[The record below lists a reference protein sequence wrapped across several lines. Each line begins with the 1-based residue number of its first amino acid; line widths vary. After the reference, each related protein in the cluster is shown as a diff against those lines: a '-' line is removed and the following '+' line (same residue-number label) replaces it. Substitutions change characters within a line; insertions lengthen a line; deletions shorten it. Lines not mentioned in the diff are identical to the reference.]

1 VSGLHI
7 FIPFL
12 ALSLAAIVWIAGF
25 SLWAALAA
33 FLLAGPCAVVAALLV
48 QTAETWRARRP
59 PRPRV
64 DPPPPGD
71 APQPGAP
78 CSRSAP
84 PDGGH
89 L

>member
-25 SLWAALAA
+25 SIWAALAA
-33 FLLAGPCAVVAALLV
+33 FLLAGPCAALAAFLV
-48 QTAETWRARRP
+48 QTAETWRAPRP